1 MDGAGLR
8 STWERDGDRSD
19 KVDDVDPV
27 SLLAV
32 FERCT
37 EVFESYGHRI
47 GYVAKTEY
55 LYSISNPVRNR
66 TPGRGNR
73 TQINNGVLYQFSCL
87 AFWQL
92 LCNVLSSWSSELVE
106 LPPAA

>member
-47 GYVAKTEY
+47 GYRGAEGRERMGGGWMCLKSERSHSRVGEY
-55 LYSISNPVRNR
+55 EWIGQVNR
-66 TPGRGNR
+66 
-73 TQINNGVLYQFSCL
+73 
-87 AFWQL
+87 
-92 LCNVLSSWSSELVE
+92 
-106 LPPAA
+106 